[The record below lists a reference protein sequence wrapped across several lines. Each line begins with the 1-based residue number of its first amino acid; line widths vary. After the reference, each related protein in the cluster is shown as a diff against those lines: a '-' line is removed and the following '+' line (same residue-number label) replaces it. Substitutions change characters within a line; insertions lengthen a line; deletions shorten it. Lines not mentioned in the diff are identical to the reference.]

1 VRRMRHV
8 SKRYQLVA
16 SAFVPLLCAASTNA
30 FAQANP
36 GGSGSSGSAG
46 ASSVTTSAA
55 PTVNAPLYSPFVAPP
70 TDPNAPIG
78 GGNTA
83 NDSSARP
90 VSGDREDGF
99 DLGPKGNAGGTA
111 FGGNNGPIFMGGRGG
126 GGDSWN
132 HGTRIGTDSRVHT
145 VRRGDTLWDICDAY
159 FKNPYQWPRLWS
171 YNPEI
176 ENPHWIFPGE
186 QIRLY
191 PGAQLAAGTTPQGTG
206 PGGLVTRARTFG
218 PDTVFLRD
226 TGFIDS
232 GDLENYEWGTI
243 NGSREDK
250 LFLSDYDETYVHI
263 GSKHNV
269 NIGDELTVFRKVRQA
284 GNGDVIQIQGTLRID
299 DWNPRERMARARV
312 IESLDPIERGAEV
325 GPVQRKFEVVSP
337 VRNENEAQAHIIASV
352 HPHDFWGADQ
362 IVFIDQ
368 GSKAGLVPGNRLFIV
383 RRGDAYHQS
392 LPAAS
397 ASLRI
402 AVEDPSP
409 AATEHV
415 PKYSDSRYPEEVV
428 GEIRILQVRPESSTA
443 LVTASRREVELDDVV
458 VARKGY

>member
-1 VRRMRHV
+1 MRQLG
-8 SKRYQLVA
+8 KRYSHGRGFALGVALV
-16 SAFVPLLCAASTNA
+16 VPIVGAAPTSA
-30 FAQANP
+30 FAQATP
-36 GGSGSSGSAG
+36 GGAVGGGGPVAG
-46 ASSVTTSAA
+46 GAGVTSVPSTSA
-55 PTVNAPLYSPFVAPP
+55 PIYPGFVAPQA
-70 TDPNAPIG
+70 DPNAPIG
-78 GGNTA
+78 GGNATE
-83 NDSSARP
+83 SSSRP
-90 VSGDREDGF
+90 VTGDKEDGF
-99 DLGPKGNAGGTA
+99 DLGPKGNGGGTA
-111 FGGNNGPIFMGGRGG
+111 FGGSNGPIFMGGRGG
-126 GGDSWN
+126 GDSFN
-132 HGTRIGTDSRVHT
+132 HGTRVGPDTRVHT

-159 FKNPYQWPRLWS
+159 FKNPYQWPRIWS

-191 PGAQLAAGTTPQGTG
+191 AGAQLATGTTPQGG
-206 PGGLVTRARTFG
+206 GGLVTRTRTFG
-218 PDTVFLRD
+218 PESVFLRD

-232 GDLENYEWGTI
+232 GDADNMEWGTI

-250 LFLSDYDETYVHI
+250 LFLTDYDETYVHI

-284 GNGDVIQIQGTLRID
+284 GNGEVIQIQGTLRID
-299 DWNPRERMARARV
+299 DWNPTERMARARV
-312 IESLDPIERGAEV
+312 IEALDPIERGAEV
-325 GPVQRKFEVVSP
+325 GPVQRKFEVISP

-352 HPHDFWGADQ
+352 HPHDFWGQ
-362 IVFIDQ
+362 NQVIFIDA
-368 GSKAGLVPGNRLFIV
+368 GSKSGLVAGNRMFIV

-392 LPAAS
+392 LPSNAAS
-397 ASLRI
+397 MRI

-409 AATEHV
+409 AATERV

-428 GEIRILQVRPESSTA
+428 GEIRILQVRTYSATA